1 MLFELNIKLSEKDYF
16 EFNEFWMLRSHYGKA
31 QMVKFRI
38 GIALVAFL
46 AVLGFCIGDASLED
60 KLIYLI
66 AYAVVM
72 TVFQLLFNR
81 FMLLSLKGQ
90 IKALKKKGKMAYT
103 PESTMQFDDSVFIE
117 TTPTERAERS
127 YSSLERVS
135 ILSGKVVYI
144 HLNNVTAYIVPRDSF
159 DSEEQY
165 NAFLEFIKT
174 KCANIDV
181 Y

>member
-1 MLFELNIKLSEKDYF
+1 MIFELNVKLSEKDYF
-16 EFNEFWMLRSHYGKA
+16 DFNEFWMLRSHYGKS
-31 QMVKFRI
+31 QMIKFRI
-38 GIALVAFL
+38 AIALIAFL
-46 AVLGFCIGDASLED
+46 GILCFCIGKASLED
-60 KLIYLI
+60 TLVYLI

-72 TVFQLLFNR
+72 TVFQLLFNK
-81 FMLLSLKGQ
+81 FMLLSLKRQ

-103 PESTMQFDDSVFIE
+103 PESTMQFGDSIFIE
-117 TTPTERAERS
+117 TTPTERVERS
-127 YSSLERVS
+127 YSALERVS
-135 ILSGKVVYI
+135 ILGDKVVYI

>member
-1 MLFELNIKLSEKDYF
+1 
-16 EFNEFWMLRSHYGKA
+16 
-31 QMVKFRI
+31 
-38 GIALVAFL
+38 
-46 AVLGFCIGDASLED
+46 
-60 KLIYLI
+60 
-66 AYAVVM
+66 
-72 TVFQLLFNR
+72 
-81 FMLLSLKGQ
+81 MLLSLKGQ